1 MDPPPRVMDS
11 LRKLL
16 DKFHDPSKK
25 IYKKRASDKLKDV
38 EIWQRYEQQKDLNKP
53 DLKVTFEVNKKS
65 DRYKKM
71 FNKLDKKNQKAF
83 LDFINYLEEELP
95 AQQISIDVIDGKID

>member
-1 MDPPPRVMDS
+1 MG
-11 LRKLL
+11 
-16 DKFHDPSKK
+16 
-25 IYKKRASDKLKDV
+25 
-38 EIWQRYEQQKDLNKP
+38 LNKP